1 MKTLPLSQ
9 GKVAIVDDEDYE
21 QAAQFKWSAT
31 LNSRPGRKPKWYVHR
46 KAYVNGV
53 RTTIYLHR
61 WLVDCPDGFVVDHIG
76 GCGLDN
82 RRSNLRIV
90 TQAENMQNV
99 RREPRTEVEC
109 FL

>member
-31 LNSRPGRKPKWYVHR
+31 LNSRPGRKPKWYAHR
-46 KAYVNGV
+46 KAYINGV
-53 RTTIYLHR
+53 RTTVYLHR
-61 WLVDCPDGFVVDHIG
+61 FLTSCPDGFVVDHING
-76 GCGLDN
+76 DSLDY
-82 RRSNLRIV
+82 RRSNLRIC
-90 TQAENMQNV
+90 TQAENLRNIK
-99 RREPRTEVEC
+99 PRTEVEC